1 MNILPRAE
9 NEQSGMKEVIELS
22 RSDPL
27 AKTGAWIFCLK
38 SECRKDTQNEGILKN
53 I

>member
-9 NEQSGMKEVIELS
+9 NEQSGMKDVIELS

-27 AKTGAWIFCLK
+27 AKTGAWIFYVLNSSAEK
-38 SECRKDTQNEGILKN
+38 IHKVKGS
-53 I
+53 